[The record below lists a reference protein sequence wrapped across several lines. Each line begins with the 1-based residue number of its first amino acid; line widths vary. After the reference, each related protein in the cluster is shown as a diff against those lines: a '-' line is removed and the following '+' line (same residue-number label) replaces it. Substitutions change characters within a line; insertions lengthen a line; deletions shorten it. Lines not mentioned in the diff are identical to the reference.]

1 MNVGDM
7 GGAEAHRRLASAPMA
22 QPPPRA
28 GRGATALLIGALVL
42 LNFPLLAI
50 VEALRQ
56 TWPYATAIYLF
67 ASWLGI
73 IVATACVAERR

>member
-1 MNVGDM
+1 
-7 GGAEAHRRLASAPMA
+7 
-22 QPPPRA
+22 
-28 GRGATALLIGALVL
+28 VL

-50 VEALRQ
+50 VEAIRQ

-67 ASWLGI
+67 ASWLAI